1 MATRKK
7 DNATGFLQTHGYGPA
22 RLSTILGRVHW
33 TRADGISCGRQTLD
47 LFLATCAELVI
58 DAARRQRR
66 TPSTLVSAL
75 VADGD
80 PAERPLLWLLGEYFA
95 DIRQQPL
102 KLAATRR
109 AMLTRAARPM
119 RSHARLLV
127 QGALAASHLPDLAP
141 DKPRSALVLM
151 YRQLRARLPA
161 DDPRIASQLVRLVV
175 RLGSDAPLPLL
186 RTVRRLLAQN
196 AHHSRLTHAVFRRLP
211 AATRRAILFTPGMA
225 AALLDEAAQS
235 AVRPPSPAF
244 DLLYTE
250 HALRRLAAGTIDHID
265 LDALA
270 LGVRQQASLRTRVVE
285 SLADGSGRLD
295 CAPDVRGRLVG
306 AAGQPELCLV
316 ACAAAHTPD
325 DMRRALA
332 ALPGIP
338 ARGVLGEALHRFAF
352 IAFADWQPA
361 EVPAP
366 LRDDPAFV
374 AGMQAD
380 AARRLAAHVRGIE
393 QHLAPAVLLRHLT
406 AWLEHGSATSRRQ
419 PALGELREALQHA
432 GHRFFADI
440 EGPDAHALAAASP
453 EGERL
458 AMALLGAVRARDHAL
473 WEQHLFAQLAL
484 ADPGRAA
491 ACAWGDFRGHEIE
504 SLQHSP
510 EASRVLHYFLQRPER
525 RRTRGWRTF
534 VQRIA
539 CYERLPAALEET
551 LAGLPEDDVL
561 GWELA
566 MTVPAAR
573 THLFAHRPLDML
585 IDHAMHDRPFARELE
600 KHVGRDQLA
609 AQGRLQSAAISTVPC
624 TAPGQATAREVALA
638 IGLEQGAYLNFLAR
652 RIRPPYNEYNSGRR
666 FDDLYHTWTIP
677 KRSGGDR
684 TITAPAPAL
693 KSVQRTI
700 LDRLLS
706 TLEVHPA
713 ATGFVTGRS
722 IVDNAAPHAGQP
734 LVTNMDVRDFFPGTG
749 VPLIRRA
756 CLQLRERGLSTR
768 ACLFIA
774 DICSYHG
781 GLPVGAPTSPAIAN
795 QVLRHV
801 DHALATAAARHD
813 VRYTRYADDIT
824 FSGTNAAT
832 LLRFARRLLGKL
844 GYTIDE
850 KKTNLFRR
858 GRRQMVTGLVVNVRP
873 TMARALRRQLRA
885 AVDRRARGGQPLWRG
900 EAVSDAQ
907 LAGQLAFLA
916 QTQPAESRT
925 LRARLRQAPPLID
938 EGSTSA

>member
-7 DNATGFLQTHGYGPA
+7 DNATGFLQAHGHGPA
-22 RLSTILGRVHW
+22 RLATILGRVHW
-33 TRADGISCGRQTLD
+33 TRADGVVRGRQALD
-47 LFLATCAELVI
+47 LFLATCAELVV

-66 TPSTLVSAL
+66 TPSTFVGAL
-75 VADGD
+75 VAEGD

-95 DIRQQPL
+95 DIRRQPL
-102 KLAATRR
+102 KLAASRR

-127 QGALAASHLPDLAP
+127 QGGLSASQLPDLVP
-141 DKPRSALVLM
+141 NRPRSALVLM

-161 DDPRIASQLVRLVV
+161 GDPRIAAQLVRLTV
-175 RLGSDAPLPLL
+175 RLGGDTPRPLL
-186 RTVRRLLAQN
+186 RTVRQLLAQD
-196 AHHSRLTHAVFRRLP
+196 AHQSRITHALFRRLP
-211 AATRRAILFTPGMA
+211 ATTRRAILFAPGIA
-225 AALLDEAAQS
+225 AKLLDDAAQS

-244 DLLYTE
+244 DPLYIE
-250 HALRRLAAGTIDHID
+250 HALGRLADGSIDHVD
-265 LDALA
+265 LDALV
-270 LGVRQQASLRTRVVE
+270 LGARQHASLRNRIVE
-285 SLADGSGRLD
+285 ALADGSGRLD
-295 CAPDVRGRLVG
+295 CAPDVRARLVG
-306 AAGQPELCLV
+306 AAAQPELCLV
-316 ACAAAHTPD
+316 ACAAAQTPD
-325 DMRRALA
+325 AMRHALA

-338 ARGVLGEALHRFAF
+338 ASGVLGEALHRFAV

-366 LRDDPAFV
+366 LRDDPGFV

-393 QHLAPAVLLRHLT
+393 QHLAPAVLLRHLA
-406 AWLEHGSATSRRQ
+406 AWLEHGAATGRRQ
-419 PALGELREALQHA
+419 PALAELHEAFQHA

-440 EGPDAHALAAASP
+440 EGPDAHALTVASP

-458 AMALLGAVRARDHAL
+458 AMALLGAVRARDHAR
-473 WEQHLFAQLAL
+473 WEQHLFAQLTL

-491 ACAWGDFRGHEIE
+491 ACAWGDFRGHEVE
-504 SLQHSP
+504 SLLHSP

-525 RRTRGWRTF
+525 RRTRGWRAF
-534 VQRIA
+534 LQRIA
-539 CYERLPAALEET
+539 GYERLPAALEET
-551 LAGLPEDDVL
+551 LAGLADDHAL

-573 THLFAHRPLDML
+573 SHLFTHRSLDVL
-585 IDHAMHDRPFARELE
+585 VDHAMHDRPFARELE
-600 KHVGRDQLA
+600 KHVGRSQLA
-609 AQGRLQSAAISTVPC
+609 AHGRAQPAAAS
-624 TAPGQATAREVALA
+624 TAPGQAAAREVALA

-652 RIRPPYNEYNSGRR
+652 RIRPPYDEHSSGRR
-666 FDDLYHTWTIP
+666 FDDLYHTWTVP

-693 KSVQRTI
+693 KSVQRAI
-700 LDRLLS
+700 LDQLLS
-706 TLEVHPA
+706 TLPVHPA

-722 IVDNAAPHAGQP
+722 IVDNATPHAGQP
-734 LVTNMDVRDFFPGTG
+734 LVTNMDIRDFFPGTG
-749 VPLIRRA
+749 VPLIRRT
-756 CLQLRERGLSTR
+756 CLQLSERGLSTR

-781 GLPVGAPTSPAIAN
+781 GLPVGAPTSPTIAN
-795 QVLRHV
+795 QVLRPV
-801 DHALATAAARHD
+801 DHALAVAAARHD

-824 FSGTNAAT
+824 FSGTHAAT

-885 AVDRRARGGQPLWRG
+885 AVDRRARGEQPLWQG
-900 EAVSDAQ
+900 VPVSDAQ

-916 QTQPAESRT
+916 QTQPAESRA
-925 LRARLRQAPPLID
+925 LRARLRQVPPIID
-938 EGSTSA
+938 NGSTAT